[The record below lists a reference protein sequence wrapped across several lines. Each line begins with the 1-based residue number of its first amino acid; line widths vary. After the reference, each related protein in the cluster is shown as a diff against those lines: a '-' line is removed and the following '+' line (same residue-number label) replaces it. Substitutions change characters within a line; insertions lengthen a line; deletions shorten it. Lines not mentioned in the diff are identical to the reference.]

1 MKPAA
6 LAALVLLSACATANT
21 GGGASAPALGSLAGS
36 EWMMLN
42 EARSATPPTIAFT
55 ENRAS
60 GYAGCN
66 RWFASAGVTDQALEF
81 GDVGTTRMMCSLPSM
96 EAERAFT
103 TTLRDTRGYRI
114 ENGEL
119 VLYDIGGADLARF
132 RRTN

>member
-1 MKPAA
+1 MTRAA
-6 LAALVLLSACATANT
+6 LAALVLLSACASATT
-21 GGGASAPALGSLAGS
+21 GIGGNSAPLGALAGS

-42 EARSATPPTIAFT
+42 EARSATPPTIAFAQD
-55 ENRAS
+55 RAS

-66 RWFASAGVTDQALEF
+66 RWFASASASDQGLDF
-81 GDVGTTRMMCSLPSM
+81 GDVGTTRMMCSPPSM

-103 TTLRDTRGYRI
+103 TTLNDTRGYRI